1 MNEAQ
6 EAALKK
12 GQEALRRSRREI
24 IDVKNIVES
33 SLQSFAKSVMAAALE
48 GYETNELN
56 LYYGRASIG
65 VFSIGL
71 VKYAPEKE
79 IVKLEDKPAV
89 KELLEKIGAEADE
102 QVGAAIPVEVAK
114 AKRGLARDNRRG
126 GERSS

>member
-12 GQEALRRSRREI
+12 GQEALRRSRREVV
-24 IDVKNIVES
+24 DVKQIVAS
-33 SLQSFAKSVMAAALE
+33 NLQDYTKAVIQAALE

-56 LYYGRASIG
+56 IYYARSSIG
-65 VFSIGL
+65 VYTIGL

-79 IVKLEDKPAV
+79 TVKLEDKPAV

-102 QVGAAIPVEVAK
+102 QVGAAIPVEATK
-114 AKRGLARDNRRG
+114 AKRGPKPKAA
-126 GERSS
+126 E